1 MADKLGTRLAACQD
15 QVNANGKGIIN
26 MKLKRILLIILIS
39 FGFESDLRADT
50 MLLTL
55 DECLKIASEK
65 NRDILKAREYANLVQ
80 GRYIEERAAA
90 LPHLSLDGGFSYSK
104 DNSMKALYGEANVQS
119 SRTADITVT
128 QTVFTWGKLSAAIRA
143 AEVGLKTADQ
153 QLRIY
158 RQAAFRDVSIAFY
171 DVLLAKELHRL
182 AEENLAQ
189 KLRHQ
194 DEAKRKFNAGVATD
208 YDVLAAD
215 VEVENARPEVIK
227 MANSIKIDREKLRF
241 LLGIDKQDVDVKGEI
256 DVMPEQQAG
265 FSETMKIA
273 IDKRPEL
280 ADKQL
285 RIGIYKELVTI
296 AEAEN
301 RPRLDFRGAAGWHQ
315 MEVSNPGPVARSDG
329 PAWNAGLYL
338 TFPFFDGLR
347 GSGKAQQARSE
358 LRTNQIEEAK
368 LKDSIALELRTA
380 HYALTESAEII
391 KALSGTVRQAK
402 RLLEM
407 SEKGYKY
414 GVKTKLDVD
423 DAETNLIRAQYNH
436 IRAMRDYMSAQVNL
450 KWAMGILGE

>member
-1 MADKLGTRLAACQD
+1 MLYIRKELTDMQP
-15 QVNANGKGIIN
+15 V
-26 MKLKRILLIILIS
+26 LIILLVLIS
-39 FGFESDLRADT
+39 LFSPPSLRAEP
-50 MLLTL
+50 LVLTL
-55 DECLKIASEK
+55 DECLRIASDK
-65 NRDILKAREYANLVQ
+65 NRDILKAREYANMVQ
-80 GRYIEERAAA
+80 GRYVEERAAA
-90 LPHLSLDGGFSYSK
+90 LPQLSLDGGFSYSK
-104 DNSMKALYGEANVQS
+104 DRSMEALYGNSQMQS
-119 SRTADITVT
+119 SRTLDITLS
-128 QTVFTWGKLSAAIRA
+128 QPVFTWGKLSAAIRA

-171 DVLLAKELHRL
+171 DVLLSKELHRI
-182 AEENLAQ
+182 AGENLAQ

-194 DEAKRKFNAGVATD
+194 DEARKKFSAGVATD

-227 MANSIKIDREKLRF
+227 MANSIKVDREKLRF
-241 LLGIDKQDVDVKGEI
+241 LLGVDKQEVDVTGKI
-256 DVMPEQQAG
+256 DATPAG
-265 FSETMKIA
+265 YPDFAETMKTA
-273 IDKRPEL
+273 IEKRPEL

-301 RPRLDFRGAAGWHQ
+301 RPRLDIRGAAGWHQ
-315 MEVSNPGPVARSDG
+315 MEVSNPGPVARTDG
-329 PAWNAGLYL
+329 PAWNAGIYL

-358 LRTNQIEEAK
+358 LRTNEIEEAK

-380 HYALTESAEII
+380 HYTLTESAEII

-407 SEKGYKY
+407 SEKGYQY

-423 DAETNLIRAQYNH
+423 DAETNLLKAQYNH
-436 IRAMRDYMSAQVNL
+436 IRAMRDYLAAQVNL
-450 KWAMGILGE
+450 QWAMGVLGEE